1 MFVRNDIIVAMEL
14 YIARKQR
21 IVLITR
27 KRMKNLVLRVDEN
40 GDLKVSCPYHVTEKQ
55 IQDFIHEKESWILKT
70 EQVQKSKT
78 EKILTGVDGKSATWM
93 GKKYSVSFEKANR
106 NFILFKE
113 DEMIFFLKE
122 ITHENIESTFYKEA
136 GKYLIK
142 MIQERREDL
151 DECICRKNNKPIP
164 RITIKYMTSR
174 WGSCTPS
181 KNHIS
186 MSLRLIHFPK
196 ECLEYVLLH
205 EYAHILVPNHSKA
218 FYDVVKQYMPEYKKY
233 SDYLNH

>member
-14 YIARKQR
+14 YIAGKQR
-21 IVLITR
+21 NVLITK

-55 IQDFIHEKESWILKT
+55 IKDFILEKESWILKT
-70 EQVQKSKT
+70 EQVQKNKI
-78 EKILTGVDGKSATWM
+78 EKILTGVDGKNATWM

-113 DEMIFFLKE
+113 DEMIFFLEE
-122 ITHENIESTFYKEA
+122 ITQENIESTFYKEA
-136 GKYLIK
+136 GKYLLK
-142 MIQERREDL
+142 MIQERRDDL
-151 DECICRKNNKPIP
+151 DECICRNNNKPIP

-218 FYDVVKQYMPEYKKY
+218 FYDVVRQYMPEYKKY